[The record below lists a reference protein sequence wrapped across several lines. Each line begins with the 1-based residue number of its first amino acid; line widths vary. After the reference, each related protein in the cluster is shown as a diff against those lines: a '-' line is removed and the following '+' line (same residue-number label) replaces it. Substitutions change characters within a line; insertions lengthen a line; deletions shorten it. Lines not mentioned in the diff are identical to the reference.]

1 MKSTI
6 IKVQYQHKS
15 LDFYLIS
22 FLHIFIHNHVGEKV
36 MSTNDQYMLLRL
48 YDGIRWAIHGCHGGL
63 RPDQSCFCKFQC
75 FSILNFQLQIC
86 LLYIR
91 SSFNSCHI
99 YNQTQRVTGKVDIQE
114 TQLPVA
120 SISRAVL
127 SSNDS
132 FNIVLT
138 RLLAY
143 TFPCRSNFSAVDL
156 ISVYSCRSSITSI
169 VDNVTTIIISY

>member
-6 IKVQYQHKS
+6 IKIQYQHKS

-36 MSTNDQYMLLRL
+36 MSTNDQYMLLRM

-63 RPDQSCFCKFQC
+63 RPDQSCFCNASQFL
-75 FSILNFQLQIC
+75 FSAPNKSALHPN
-86 LLYIR
+86 
-91 SSFNSCHI
+91 SFNSCHI
-99 YNQTQRVTGKVDIQE
+99 YNQTQRVTEKLDIQE

-120 SISRAVL
+120 STSRAVL

-143 TFPCRSNFSAVDL
+143 TFPCRSNFFAVNL
-156 ISVYSCRSSITSI
+156 ISIYGNCSSITSV